1 MRKQQRGVTAIGWL
15 ILLIPFAIVGYTA
28 IRVIPLYLN
37 YLKVVHTLEQVSS
50 EVTGGGATQ
59 AALRLSIEK
68 HFNVEGVD
76 FPDVKDIR
84 ITRQNQSWLVEANYD
99 DQAPL
104 FSNIFVLVSFD
115 KVVTI
120 NGARSD
126 GT

>member
-1 MRKQQRGVTAIGWL
+1 MRKQQRGVTGIGWL
-15 ILLIPFAIVGYTA
+15 ILMIPFAIVGYAA
-28 IRVIPLYLN
+28 IRLIPLYLN
-37 YLKVVHTLEQVSS
+37 YMKVVHVFEQVSS
-50 EVTGGGATQ
+50 EVTGAGITQ

-68 HFNVEGVD
+68 HFNVEAVD
-76 FPDVKDIR
+76 FPDVKDVR
-84 ITRQNQSWLVEANYD
+84 ITRQNQSWLMEANYD

-104 FSNIFVLVSFD
+104 FANIFILVSFD